1 MDSPPP
7 NEADRTTAL
16 TQLAMFQTCLL
27 PTTVRR
33 IAAWKQLSRA
43 CLSDLLDDVR
53 QELAVDCLEHAPQIV
68 GLAVR
73 DRHQRWMRIAER
85 WIYHQR
91 IAYRWQR
98 TRLGHDDALVP
109 PPSLLPLP
117 TPPRFESLQNG
128 RLNRAATATRAGR
141 KLRELTAELEGFAW
155 QLGHDDD
162 HHGFWCRRAAEALTG
177 VAADLLRARGGLHLI
192 AAWPEPDVDR
202 RLQRVR
208 QVAQHFVLLP
218 TTRTVR
224 SLLRPWLRRPRL
236 DTTAPRRLLAAAR
249 ALRPDHAAVWLWTF
263 EAELDA
269 GQLPA
274 AGTALRQARACVGCP
289 PLAQLLARAR
299 LLEARGRL
307 AAAARLLQ
315 RGRRRRPRD
324 AALAGVVQ
332 TLLGDQT
339 PAAGAGDR
347 QPRP

>member
-208 QVAQHFVLLP
+208 
-218 TTRTVR
+218 
-224 SLLRPWLRRPRL
+224 L

-289 PLAQLLARAR
+289 PLAQLRARAR

-339 PAAGAGDR
+339 PAAGAGER